1 MQHIPVL
8 LQEVI
13 TTLAPKKN
21 ENFVDLTLGHG
32 GHAAEILKKTAP
44 EGKLLAIEQDPKAI
58 AVAEESLT
66 SFNKNRI
73 TILQGNF
80 KEIGLLIR
88 KWPVQQ
94 AQGKS
99 EKQVNGVLI
108 DLGPNTEQLTS
119 EETGLSFQHN
129 APLDMRLDPA
139 IQRSAADILNKF
151 SQQEIENILYLGE
164 ERFVRSIAKK
174 IVISRKSQPIET
186 TDQLVELIRQATP
199 PSYRF
204 NRKTHFATGT
214 FRALRLAVNDELG
227 NLKSVL
233 PQAVSILSP
242 GGRLV
247 IITFHSLED
256 RMVKNFL
263 RDREDLTVLLSKPL
277 IASEEEI
284 AQNPSS
290 RSAKLRGAI
299 KI

>member
-1 MQHIPVL
+1 MKHIPVL
-8 LQEVI
+8 AQEVI
-13 TTLAPKKN
+13 KNLAPHSN

-44 EGKLLAIEQDPKAI
+44 EGKLLAVEQDPLAI
-58 AVAEESLT
+58 QEAELNLV
-66 SFNKNRI
+66 SFGGRV

-88 KWPVQQ
+88 KW
-94 AQGKS
+94 K
-99 EKQVNGVLI
+99 GVEVSGILI

-119 EETGLSFQHN
+119 KESGLSFQGN
-129 APLDMRLDPA
+129 APLDMRLDPG
-139 IQRSAADILNKF
+139 IQKSAADILNRSAEK
-151 SQQEIENILYLGE
+151 EIENILYMGE
-164 ERFVRSIAKK
+164 ERFARAIAKK
-174 IVISRKSQPIET
+174 IVFARNLNPIET
-186 TDQLVELIRQATP
+186 TDQLVEIIRQATP
-199 PSYRF
+199 PEYRF

-256 RMVKNFL
+256 RMVKHFL
-263 RDREDLTVLLSKPL
+263 RDRVDLEVLSPKP
-277 IASEEEI
+277 IVAQEEEI
-284 AQNPSS
+284 KINPSA
-290 RSAKLRGAI
+290 RSAKLRVAV

>member
-1 MQHIPVL
+1 MKHIPVL

-13 TTLAPKKN
+13 KNLAPQPN

-44 EGKLLAIEQDPKAI
+44 KGRLLAIEQDPIAI
-58 AVAEESLT
+58 QEAE
-66 SFNKNRI
+66 KNLAPFEDRI
-73 TILQGNF
+73 TILRGNF

-88 KWPVQQ
+88 KWSGVEI
-94 AQGKS
+94 S
-99 EKQVNGVLI
+99 GVLI

-119 EETGLSFQHN
+119 KDSGLSFQGN
-129 APLDMRLDPA
+129 APLDMRLDPG

-151 SQQEIENILYLGE
+151 SEKEIENILYAGE
-164 ERFVRSIAKK
+164 ERYARTIAKK
-174 IVISRKSQPIET
+174 IVFTRNLNPIET
-186 TDQLVELIRQATP
+186 TNQLVEIIRQATP
-199 PSYRF
+199 PDYRF

-214 FRALRLAVNDELG
+214 FRALRLAVNDEIG

-242 GGRLV
+242 GGRLA

-256 RMVKNFL
+256 RMVKHFL
-263 RDREDLTVLLSKPL
+263 RDREDLEVISQKP
-277 IASEEEI
+277 ITAQEEEI
-284 AQNPSS
+284 KINPSA
-290 RSAKLRGAI
+290 RSAKLRVAV